1 MKRCPRCGRKLEEI
15 KIKSIYGQDLILD
28 KCPSGC
34 GIWFDK
40 NEIFQSKLEEIEK
53 IDKFSENFII
63 FKKENLKCPLCNIVM
78 AKYRNPAFKIDFDL
92 DYCQKCYGF
101 WFDRGEAIKFKNL
114 YQEKIKKLKA
124 EAKIT
129 LKPSVENFE
138 KISMDEEEANKFLNF
153 IYSLL
158 GFFLP
163 F

>member
-1 MKRCPRCGRKLEEI
+1 MKKCPRCSNELKEI
-15 KIKSIYGQDLILD
+15 KIKGIYGQEISVDM
-28 KCPSGC
+28 CPLGC

-40 NEIFQSKLEEIEK
+40 DEIFKSKLEEVEK
-53 IDKFSENFII
+53 IDTFNEIFII
-63 FKKENLKCPLCNIVM
+63 PQKENINCPVCNIKM
-78 AKYRNPAFKIDFDL
+78 AKYRNPSYKIDFDL

-114 YQEKIKKLKA
+114 YQEKIKKLK
-124 EAKIT
+124 EETKIT

-138 KISMDEEEANKFLNF
+138 KIALEEEEADNYLKI

-158 GFFLP
+158 RFFLP